1 MCHIQIHLLSLHV
14 RSLNLVPNPPT
25 NPANCWLSLRPSTA
39 DLLEHHGGGNVSLR
53 WMCQESLTKLSC
65 GRSQCAKHRQNM
77 FEDVSQN
84 TGDGGGVGVVTVVAV
99 VVPVAAVVAVV
110 VLSSARCLR
119 DF

>member
-39 DLLEHHGGGNVSLR
+39 DLLEHHGEGNVSLR

-65 GRSQCAKHRQNM
+65 GRSRRAKHRQNM
-77 FEDVSQN
+77 FEDVRQILVMVV
-84 TGDGGGVGVVTVVAV
+84 GVGVVTVVGV
-99 VVPVAAVVAVV
+99 VVTVTAVVAVL
-110 VLSSARCLR
+110 VLSSARC
-119 DF
+119 